1 MVPSPRNPL
10 WGEEFN
16 FLVYQLPVE
25 VAANSSFL
33 TDAFEISKCCEC

>member
-16 FLVYQLPVE
+16 FLVDQLPVE
-25 VAANSSFL
+25 VTANNSFL
-33 TDAFEISKCCEC
+33 SAFEISKCCDS